1 MVSLKPMTRQMCHEF
16 YQNFQN
22 DPAIGH
28 YYEYVYTP
36 EIADRYFDTNS
47 VADRKLF
54 AIMVGNQIVGECKL
68 KNINL
73 KKQECSMGIHLQ
85 NDSVKEKGYGTQAE
99 RLVLQ
104 YAFEELGMVAVNAD
118 AALKNTRSQ
127 HVLEKVGFRY
137 THEDD
142 TFKYYRCENNKLLR
156 EKFIQELM
164 GKLVHVVVDRPIGYQ
179 HGDNVYPINYGYI
192 PGVIVGDGEE
202 QDAYILGVNEPIAE
216 FDGLVIAAIFRKNDC
231 EDKLVVAPMGSV
243 YHQGQ
248 IADAVHFQERYFDT
262 RIISCFEKSCGVL
275 PYRML
280 NGQQEFLLVFE
291 TYSKCWSLP
300 KGHIEAGETDVQT
313 ALRELY
319 EETGLTA
326 TLDTSRCA
334 SIEYPISNFARKQV
348 AFFLGEVAGVPKVR
362 EGEIDKFKW
371 VTAEEL
377 KDYLFPD
384 TYEACKALL
393 R

>member
-54 AIMVGNQIVGECKL
+54 AIMVGDRIIGECKL
-68 KNINL
+68 KNIDL
-73 KKQECSMGIHLQ
+73 QKRECSMGIHLQ
-85 NDSVKEKGYGTQAE
+85 NDAVKGKGYGTQAE
-99 RLVLQ
+99 RLILQ
-104 YAFEELGMVAVNAD
+104 YAFEELGMLAVNAD

-142 TFKYYRCENNKLLR
+142 TFKYYRCENNKHLR
-156 EKFIQELM
+156 EKLIQELM
-164 GKLVHVVVDRPIGYQ
+164 GKLVHVVVDRPVGYQ
-179 HGDNVYPINYGYI
+179 HGDIVYPINYGYI
-192 PGVIVGDGEE
+192 PGIIAGDGEE
-202 QDAYILGVNEPIAE
+202 QDAYILGINEPLAE
-216 FDGLVIAAIFRKNDC
+216 FDGQVIAAICRKNDC
-231 EDKLVVAPMGSV
+231 EDKLVVAPVESV

-248 IADAVHFQERYFDT
+248 IAEAVHFQEQYFDT

-275 PYRML
+275 PYRMV
-280 NGQQEFLLVFE
+280 NDQQEFLLVFE

-326 TLDTSRCA
+326 NLDTSRCA
-334 SIEYPISNFARKQV
+334 FIEYPISSFARKQV
-348 AFFLGEVAGVPKVR
+348 AFFPGEVAGEPKVR